1 MVEGSSRPDRTS
13 AQRLRT
19 NEQVDR
25 PVGGTE
31 VFVLIDEHWGTW
43 NVKDTG
49 LSRRSEEYITCYL
62 PGRLGADVVSN
73 QVTSVLSVSWRVLW
87 IFPKTLS

>member
-13 AQRLRT
+13 AQWLRT
-19 NEQVDR
+19 NEQVDC

-31 VFVLIDEHWGTW
+31 GFVLIDEHWGTW

-49 LSRRSEEYITCYL
+49 LFHRSEEYITCYL
-62 PGRLGADVVSN
+62 PRRLEADAVSN
-73 QVTSVLSVSWRVLW
+73 LVTSVLAVSWRAHW
-87 IFPKTLS
+87 ILPKTLS